1 MNMSLAELLES
12 PVMLPILLYHVVPIT
27 FLTSELLGESVLPTL
42 LGQELIINPDLSA
55 SADPLFANSSVP
67 ANITATESTA
77 TIIDADECN
86 CDACTTAVNVID
98 AVLLPQ
104 ILSVQQNGSKVLIT
118 LSDGSGEPTQ
128 NFLIEYETLS
138 PQASPSAS
146 PSKASPVISGS
157 GSSSSGSGSATAAA
171 PASSLPSL
179 GGGSLRGTYNT
190 NADPSN

>member
-1 MNMSLAELLES
+1 M
-12 PVMLPILLYHVVPIT
+12 
-27 FLTSELLGESVLPTL
+27 
-42 LGQELIINPDLSA
+42 
-55 SADPLFANSSVP
+55 
-67 ANITATESTA
+67 
-77 TIIDADECN
+77 
-86 CDACTTAVNVID
+86 NVID

-157 GSSSSGSGSATAAA
+157 DSSSSGSGSATAAA
-171 PASSLPSL
+171 PVSSLPSL